1 MARRL
6 LWPVVLPLAGA
17 GVLVGHDLAYRLT
30 GAGAAAGLHDYL
42 AHAPQVLV
50 AVSLPAALVALSGGR
65 TSPPRPWAFALLGLA
80 GFTALEHL
88 ERLGEGGLPWLLSSP
103 AFLLGLAL
111 QLPCALVTWWLART
125 LLALDAPGATL
136 PPPLPHVAFAL
147 PQAAVALLAASRP
160 ARARLRGP
168 PVLL

>member
-17 GVLVGHDLAYRLT
+17 GVLVGHDLAYRLA
-30 GAGAAAGLHDYL
+30 GAGAAGLHDYL
-42 AHAPQVLV
+42 VHAPQVVV
-50 AVSLPAALVALSGGR
+50 AISLPAALVALSGGR
-65 TSPPRPWAFALLGLA
+65 TAPPRPWAFALLGVA

-88 ERLGEGGLPWLLSSP
+88 ERLGEGGLPWLFSSP
-103 AFLLGLAL
+103 VFLLGLAL

-125 LLALDAPGATL
+125 LLGLDAPGAML
-136 PPPLPHVAFAL
+136 PPAL
-147 PQAAVALLAASRP
+147 PQVAFVLPQPAISLVAALRP

-168 PVLL
+168 PLPL